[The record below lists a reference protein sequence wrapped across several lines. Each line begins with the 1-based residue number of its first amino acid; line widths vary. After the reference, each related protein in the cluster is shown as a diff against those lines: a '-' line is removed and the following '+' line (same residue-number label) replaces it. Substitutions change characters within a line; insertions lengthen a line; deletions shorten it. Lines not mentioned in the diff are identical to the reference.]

1 MEKVKELYKSFKK
14 AHQENERLC
23 KENQSLLASSSCDRD
38 YQDAA
43 LEANRSLEDIVKQLY
58 RELGTLQKI
67 VGVLMSVQG
76 VVKAKGVQLKE
87 PLIAID
93 IMHEWSTT
101 HPTSPETWSKER

>member
-1 MEKVKELYKSFKK
+1 MEKVKEPYQSLKK

-23 KENQSLLASSSCDRD
+23 KENQSLLPASSCDRD

-76 VVKAKGVQLKE
+76 VVKEKACN
-87 PLIAID
+87 
-93 IMHEWSTT
+93 
-101 HPTSPETWSKER
+101 